1 MKICLERVTINWV
14 GVTMP
19 KQQST
24 GDDLLPYRRLVE
36 LQKQMIEMAHQHEQ
50 ARRACHGL
58 REQMAMEII
67 ARQRARQ
74 SRRYRLQQ
82 SALGLFKRLASIA
95 LVAAQLNPFRSTPAS
110 PC

>member
-1 MKICLERVTINWV
+1 MKVCLAPATINRF

-19 KQQST
+19 KPQPA

-36 LQKQMIEMAHQHEQ
+36 LQKQMIEMAHQHER
-50 ARRACHGL
+50 ARRACQGL
-58 REQMAMEII
+58 REQMALEII

-74 SRRYRLQQ
+74 SLRHRCQQ
-82 SALGLFKRLASIA
+82 VVLGLFSRLASFA
-95 LVAAQLNPFRSTPAS
+95 LAATQLNPFRSTPAS